1 MPAIACGSCGQTY
14 PRLGPI
20 PILLPQPWAYLDIC
34 TRQLA
39 ALERQIALSERVID
53 QQLREPD
60 VLPITRSRC
69 GAVLDAARGQLGD
82 IRAVLQPML
91 DEVRLKRIRDRADVT
106 SATDGAGEQ
115 ADAAAVEND
124 LPSLLTNVHYLF
136 RDWGWPAE
144 ADGENEHAVA
154 AVERA
159 LAGEPTGRTLVLGAG
174 ACRLAYDLHG
184 RPDST
189 ETVVVDLDA
198 LLFAVAH
205 AVIRGG
211 TVAIRESYVEVNE
224 IGAAEKRWQLAA
236 PSGAAGDERFHFVLA
251 DGLEPPFADGLFDS
265 VITPWF
271 VDVASADMRDVI
283 SVAHRVLRPGGTWV
297 NIGALR
303 YTPGVPV
310 ARRYSR
316 EEIFDLAGRAGF
328 DIGAWTTESR
338 PSLVSRHTGRGKVEW
353 AMTFAARKLEG
364 DPAAAAAGPPP
375 WLLFRHLPIAAFP
388 GQSLVYSPDPLAQF
402 VAAAIDGRRSLDDLT
417 RLVASRTPSSRLSRN
432 QIREA
437 VRRCLAE
444 VHPACRT

>member
-1 MPAIACGSCGQTY
+1 VPD
-14 PRLGPI
+14 
-20 PILLPQPWAYLDIC
+20 PQAYLGVYA
-34 TRQLA
+34 RQLA
-39 ALERQIALSERVID
+39 ALERHIALSERVVD

-60 VLPITRSRC
+60 VLPITRARC
-69 GAVLDAARGQLGD
+69 DAVLAAARGQLAD
-82 IRAVLQPML
+82 IRGVLQPML
-91 DEVRLKRIRDRADVT
+91 DAVAPEAGHDISERQSPPPGLRDVGGG
-106 SATDGAGEQ
+106 GAEP
-115 ADAAAVEND
+115 ADAAAAGDD
-124 LPSLLTNVHYLF
+124 LPSVLTNVHYLF

-144 ADGENEHAVA
+144 AGGENERALA
-154 AVERA
+154 AVDRV
-159 LAGEPTGRTLVLGAG
+159 LAGEPTDRTLVLGAG

-184 RPDST
+184 RSDST
-189 ETVVVDLDA
+189 ETVVIDLDA

-211 TVAIRESYVEVNE
+211 TIAIRESYVEVNE
-224 IGAAEKRWQLAA
+224 IGHAEKRWQLAV
-236 PSGAAGDERFHFVLA
+236 PRAAVGDERFHFVLA
-251 DGLEPPFADGLFDS
+251 DGLEPPFADGRFDS

-316 EEIFDLAGRAGF
+316 EEIFDLAARAGF
-328 DIGAWTTESR
+328 EIGPWTTESG

-353 AMTFAARKLEG
+353 TMTFAARKLDG
-364 DPAAAAAGPPP
+364 DPAAPADRPPS
-375 WLLFRHLPIAAFP
+375 WLLFRHLPIDMFS

-402 VAAAIDGRRSLDDLT
+402 VAGAIDGRRSLDDLT
-417 RLVASRTPSSRLSRN
+417 RLVAARTQSSRLSRN

-444 VHPACRT
+444 IHPACRT